1 MEKLCKCNARIFL
14 LKKGDKWKPF
24 NDDQGLYLHKCSAYQ
39 NSKSDYSLLR
49 ETITRVSAIEK
60 SVTAIQSIL
69 KGIVQ

>member
-39 NSKSDYSLLR
+39 NPKSDYSLLR
-49 ETITRVSAIEK
+49 ETITRVSALERNHAEIK
-60 SVTAIQSIL
+60 SIL